1 MGLVISLMIHDY
13 LECKEKSVELT
24 KITHSNYIELST
36 IKLDNN
42 DKHIIFN
49 NNCSLRLQI
58 IALPISA
65 FAHAVTIANLAPDAF
80 R

>member
-36 IKLDNN
+36 IKLDKN

-49 NNCSLRLQI
+49 N
-58 IALPISA
+58 
-65 FAHAVTIANLAPDAF
+65 TING
-80 R
+80 